1 MSSDSTTA
9 LRTTPRAST
18 LPWLRLSYAAIGVIA
33 LLPRVWQLGAHVNI
47 DEAMFWLRRSGIFLD
62 ALRAGDYAATAVS
75 THPGVTTMWLG
86 SAGLLLRGWLFESGL
101 VADQSFPMVLA
112 LTRLPLALTHTA
124 AILLGY
130 WLLRRLLAAAP
141 AALAAVLWAADPFV
155 IGYSRMLH
163 VDGLSAAFATLSL
176 LAACA
181 YWNHGRQRSMLVI
194 SGMCAGLA
202 ILSKSPALVLL
213 PAVGLTALL
222 AAAKD
227 QGRMTKDQSA
237 IMRQQAF
244 VFRLWSFLRPLA
256 AWGTICLLTSIA
268 LWPALWVGSLRPF
281 EQLQLGVVAE
291 GAGTHVGG
299 NFFLGREIEQPG
311 ALFYP
316 VALALRLTPWA
327 MIGVLALPLALR
339 GASRPLRRDMAVLAG
354 FAILFVAAMS
364 VFSNKLN
371 RYILPIIPALDI
383 LAAVGLLGIG
393 DWGLG
398 IGTRFRS
405 RPPAASP
412 RALMKAVLT
421 SIVGVAAI
429 ANAAYW
435 HPYGEAA
442 FNQALGGAPAGART
456 FFFGTGEGM
465 QLVAAWLN
473 EQPDITGV
481 VTISPMVPSLQ
492 PYLRRGAQAID
503 PLGGPLPEKA
513 GYAVIYGRLAQ
524 RERMVA
530 PFDQFYGRAA
540 PLQVITIHGVD
551 YAWIYQVPPAIQQ
564 PRPASFGPAIE
575 LRGLAGDSARRGQTL
590 ALKLSWNV
598 RSRVAADYML
608 FAHLIGPDQR
618 RYAQIDLP
626 YPTSEWQPG
635 RYPTSD
641 LPIAIPADAPAGVYQ
656 LSIGLYDLSSGQR
669 LPLSAADRLDPA
681 IDGPDALLLTQFEL
695 K

>member
-1 MSSDSTTA
+1 
-9 LRTTPRAST
+9 
-18 LPWLRLSYAAIGVIA
+18 
-33 LLPRVWQLGAHVNI
+33 
-47 DEAMFWLRRSGIFLD
+47 
-62 ALRAGDYAATAVS
+62 
-75 THPGVTTMWLG
+75 
-86 SAGLLLRGWLFESGL
+86 
-101 VADQSFPMVLA
+101 
-112 LTRLPLALTHTA
+112 
-124 AILLGY
+124 
-130 WLLRRLLAAAP
+130 
-141 AALAAVLWAADPFV
+141 
-155 IGYSRMLH
+155 
-163 VDGLSAAFATLSL
+163 
-176 LAACA
+176 
-181 YWNHGRQRSMLVI
+181 MLVI
-194 SGMCAGLA
+194 SGACAGLA
-202 ILSKSPALVLL
+202 ILSKSPALILL
-213 PAVGLTALL
+213 PVVGLAALL
-222 AAAKD
+222 AAPDERPGMKD
-227 QGRMTKDQSA
+227 EGSVVPSQT
-237 IMRQQAF
+237 F
-244 VFRLWSFLRPLA
+244 VVRLWSLVGRLA
-256 AWGTICLLTSIA
+256 IWALIIALTCVA

-299 NFFLGREIEQPG
+299 NFFMGREVDQPG
-311 ALFYP
+311 VLFYP

-339 GASRPLRRDMAVLAG
+339 QASRPLRRDIAVLAG

-371 RYILPIIPALDI
+371 RYILPIVPALDI
-383 LAAVGLLGIG
+383 LAAVGLLGIL

-398 IGTRFRS
+398 ILEFGRGQPKIQNLKSTMC
-405 RPPAASP
+405 ALLASVMS
-412 RALMKAVLT
+412 A
-421 SIVGVAAI
+421 IAI

-481 VTISPMVPSLQ
+481 VTISPMVPALQ

-513 GYAVIYGRLAQ
+513 GYAVIYGRQAQ
-524 RERMVA
+524 REQMVA
-530 PFDQFYGRAA
+530 PFDQFYGRAT
-540 PLQVITIHGVD
+540 PLRVVNIHGVD
-551 YAWIYQVPPAIQQ
+551 YAWIYQVPPPVEQ
-564 PRPASFGPAIE
+564 PRTASYGPAIE

-590 ALKLSWNV
+590 TLKLSWDV
-598 RSRVAADYML
+598 RSRVTANYML

-635 RYPTSD
+635 RYLTTE
-641 LPIAIPADAPAGVYQ
+641 LPIAIPANAPAGAYQ
-656 LSIGLYDLSSGQR
+656 LSIGLYDLSNGQR
-669 LPLSAADRLDPA
+669 LPLSAADRIDPA
-681 IDGPDALLLTQFEL
+681 LDGPDALLLTQIEL